1 MRVPSIGE
9 PLDERRIVR
18 EAYRLAE
25 HMMRDYRDPPTLVA
39 RLAAGIANG
48 RQMLRNVYRGMVRN

>member
-1 MRVPSIGE
+1 MRVPSIGL

-25 HMMRDYRDPPTLVA
+25 YMLRDYRDPPTMFETIRDWFGQLRSLVS
-39 RLAAGIANG
+39 
-48 RQMLRNVYRGMVRN
+48 VR

>member
-18 EAYRLAE
+18 EAYRIAE
-25 HMMRDYRDPPTLVA
+25 HMMRDYREPPGLSA
-39 RLAAGIANG
+39 RLAMQIANC
-48 RQMLRNVYRGMVRN
+48 RQMLLDIYRGMVRS